1 MEQNS
6 VTPSARRD
14 LPTRLRDII
23 TEAASALETALR
35 TLTHVAAGDA
45 PHFDA
50 LREAEALV
58 LSRLGLP
65 RSALYADPDRVLS
78 STERAHV
85 EEWLARRCRGEP
97 LAYLIGEREFW
108 SLNFEVSPAVL
119 VPRPETELLVERAL
133 RIGDALERV
142 GNALP
147 RVLDLGTGSGAI
159 AIALAHE
166 RPGWRVT
173 AIEKSSE
180 ALIVAWRNASRHAV
194 SNLELLQ
201 GDWFGPVV
209 DRHFDI
215 VVSNPPYVSADDPLL
230 GGDSL
235 RHEPL
240 EALTPG
246 PDALRDLHHLIDGAP
261 RYLEHGGRLL
271 LEHGTRQGE
280 ALRSKLVA
288 RGFAHVV
295 SHPDLSGQARVT
307 EGQWP

>member
-23 TEAASALETALR
+23 TEAASALETTLR
-35 TLTHVAAGDA
+35 TPTHVAAGHA

-58 LSRLGLP
+58 LSCLGLP
-65 RSALYADPDRVLS
+65 RSTLYTDPDRVLS
-78 STERAHV
+78 STERTHV

-97 LAYLIGEREFW
+97 LGYLIGEREFW

-133 RIGDALERV
+133 CIGDALERA

-147 RVLDLGTGSGAI
+147 RILDLGTGSGAI

-173 AIEKSSE
+173 AIERSSE
-180 ALIVAWRNASRHAV
+180 ALIVARRNASRHAA

-201 GDWFGPVV
+201 GDWFGPIV

-235 RHEPL
+235 RHEPR

-246 PDALRDLHHLIDGAP
+246 PDALRDLHHLIDEAP
-261 RYLEHGGRLL
+261 RHLEHGGRLL
-271 LEHGTRQGE
+271 LEHGIRQGE